1 MKNNMTQGFIL
12 ERPEQCLGV
21 RAATDLLRVHS
32 IETFGAHDGPG
43 LRLVVFV
50 QGCQLRCLYCANPDT
65 LAIGGGKLMPLE
77 KLVEMAIDEK
87 PYFGK
92 KGGVTVSGGEP
103 TLQAPEVKALF
114 ERLHEEGINT
124 ALDSN
129 GSVLNRAVKEL
140 LEETDLLLLDVK
152 HFNDEW
158 HHKLTGRSNRNV
170 FKVAEHRESTGKPMW
185 LRYVLVP
192 GYTDQEE
199 YLHQLGQHFQ
209 HYQTIERIEIKPYHR
224 LGEHKWT
231 ALGMTYALEGVESPS
246 AAALQKASDI
256 FKLYFKEVKV
266 N

>member
-1 MKNNMTQGFIL
+1 MIQDSVL

-21 RAATDLLRVHS
+21 KAAGDRLRIHS
-32 IETFGAHDGPG
+32 LETFGAHDGPG
-43 LRLVVFV
+43 LRMVVFV

-65 LAIGGGKLMPLE
+65 LTLGGGKLVSLD
-77 KLVEMAIDEK
+77 KLVAMAIDEK

-103 TLQAPEVKALF
+103 TLQAAEVKVLF
-114 ERLHEEGINT
+114 ERLHKEGINT

-129 GSVLNRAVKEL
+129 GSVLTTAVKEL

-170 FKVAEHRESTGKPMW
+170 FRVAGHREQSGKPMW

-192 GYTDQEE
+192 GYSDQEE
-199 YLHQLGQHFQ
+199 YLHQLGQYFE
-209 HYQTIERIEIKPYHR
+209 HYQTIERMEIKPYHR
-224 LGEHKWT
+224 LGEHKWK
-231 ALGMTYALEGVESPS
+231 ALGMTYSLDGVEPPS
-246 AAALQKASDI
+246 AAAVQRVQDI
-256 FKLYFKEVKV
+256 FSRYFKEVKV